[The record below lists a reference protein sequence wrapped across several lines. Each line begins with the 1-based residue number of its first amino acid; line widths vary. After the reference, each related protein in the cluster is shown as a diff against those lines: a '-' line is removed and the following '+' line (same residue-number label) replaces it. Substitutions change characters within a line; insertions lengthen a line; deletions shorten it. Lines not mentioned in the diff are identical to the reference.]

1 LEQKLRTMLLCLL
14 LQLLLAVLVA
24 AAQAADKP
32 ADPVWP
38 EVFHIVAHQT
48 KVNDKAVVD
57 LYYDYPRGGNLN
69 LIRYYLL
76 SAMHS
81 LF

>member
-1 LEQKLRTMLLCLL
+1 MLLCLL
-14 LQLLLAVLVA
+14 LQLFLAVLAAVA
-24 AAQAADKP
+24 QSADKP

-48 KVNDKAVVD
+48 KANDKAVVD

-69 LIRYYLL
+69 LIR
-76 SAMHS
+76 
-81 LF
+81 